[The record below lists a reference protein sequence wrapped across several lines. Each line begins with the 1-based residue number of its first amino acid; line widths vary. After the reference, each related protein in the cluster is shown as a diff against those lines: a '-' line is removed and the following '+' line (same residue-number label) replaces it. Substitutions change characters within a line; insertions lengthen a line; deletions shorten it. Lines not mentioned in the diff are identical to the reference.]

1 MRTWQQ
7 FARRM
12 VAVAL
17 MALLLPAQSVMA
29 QAVPASPAPASQ
41 SACADYYGITS
52 RIVSCVRE
60 VVGNA
65 MAVYFE
71 QFYPYI
77 QGMVAGFLTLT
88 VIIFGMLAAYG
99 MLEKIGRDTF
109 IFVLKLAMVSYFS
122 ANTGVIYTTAL
133 SVMDAA
139 AGAVVEFTPTSGPL
153 TDEATIDQS
162 SCYKRMQE
170 NIQNSNSKTYSA
182 PWLTVDCMLDSVFG
196 IKVDSAIQ
204 TMNGKSPP
212 SKGAADGWFNKNLE
226 GNGLS
231 RGMTAFF
238 FSSLQTSV
246 LGLLF
251 GAIGFFF
258 LYGIV
263 WLILKALFVYL
274 GAFIALAF
282 MCLFAPMFIPLVMFR
297 ATKNYF
303 DKWVKLTLSFML
315 QPVIILAFV
324 TFMLAAVDLVLFT
337 GKYSVVYRIAGDA
350 SRTANFN
357 LNSYLETN
365 EIITKQSAAPIAL
378 RTGRASDGI
387 VETASGILGKGSI
400 RDCSEAAITKDQKAK
415 DRCSESYPV
424 RVWKDSINWKKMAK
438 VRTPAVTLEAPS
450 TTPEQQIS
458 REVIAALLFAAVVVY
473 VLNGLMHVVPSIVN
487 DLLGDSF
494 QSPSLASA
502 FSRRG
507 GGGLD
512 KVANDISSRVQGRT

>member
-1 MRTWQQ
+1 MHAWQQ
-7 FARRM
+7 FARRL

-17 MALLLPAQSVMA
+17 LVLLVPVSSPMA
-29 QAVPASPAPASQ
+29 QQPLATPSVVQ
-41 SACADYYGITS
+41 STCSEYYGLTS
-52 RIVSCVRE
+52 RIVMCVRE
-60 VVGNA
+60 SVGKA
-65 MAVYFE
+65 MTAYFKD
-71 QFYPYI
+71 FYPYVK
-77 QGMVAGFLTLT
+77 GAVAGFLTLSVV
-88 VIIFGMLAAYG
+88 VIGVMASFG

-109 IFVLKLAMVSYFS
+109 IFTMKLTMVSFFS
-122 ANTGVIYTTAL
+122 ATAPQIYYTIIPI
-133 SVMDAA
+133 MDAA

-162 SCYKRMQE
+162 TCYKRMQE
-170 NIQNSNSKTYSA
+170 NIQNSGSQTYSA

-196 IKVDSAIQ
+196 IKIDSLVQSANKN
-204 TMNGKSPP
+204 TPT
-212 SKGAADGWFNKNLE
+212 KGAADGWYNENLQ

-238 FSSLQTSV
+238 FSSLQTSI

-282 MCLFAPMFIPLVMFR
+282 MCLFAPFFIPLVMFR
-297 ATKNYF
+297 VTKPYF

-337 GKYSVVYRIAGDA
+337 GQYSVMYRIAGEE
-350 SRTANFN
+350 SRRADFN
-357 LNSYLETN
+357 LNSYLEAK
-365 EIITKQSAAPIAL
+365 EIITKESAAPIQL
-378 RTGRASDGI
+378 RTGRSSEGI
-387 VETASGILGKGSI
+387 EKTAAGLIGEAVI
-400 RDCSEAAITKDQKAK
+400 RDCSEAVTKMDPKAEQI
-415 DRCSESYPV
+415 CSESYPV
-424 RVWKDSINWKKMAK
+424 KFWKDSINWKNMAAA
-438 VRTPAVTLEAPS
+438 RNPAVTIESPS

-487 DLLGDSF
+487 DLLGDAYS
-494 QSPSLASA
+494 SPSLSSG

-507 GGGLD
+507 GGGLGD
-512 KVANDISSRVQGRT
+512 AVSRISSQIQGRK